1 MDELPTS
8 YPRDDRGTD
17 AVRREEEALNDEVT
31 RLIDEL
37 PTMVARR
44 EHEAGAHG
52 DEVAEPI
59 TNETVLMDLDE
70 IDDVTDEPVADVPA
84 EPKPVEPVVEATIL
98 RPLPED
104 IGRPVRDSSIGV
116 RRTRDYDHDAQSTNL
131 ASSADNF
138 DTIREEHNKRASRKD
153 PYARGAR
160 KGEAP
165 GEGNSRSKLRPL
177 LALFVIA
184 LVLGGGGAVL
194 TYGME
199 LWGGKTVPY
208 VIGESQANAEIRV
221 QEKGLDVVVEAEPA
235 DDAIGKVVR
244 QEPESGVRIPEGDTV
259 TLVVAT
265 NRTMPE
271 VVGLSEEEARALLT
285 EAGAAN
291 IETKTKASSKA
302 EGTVIDVSPAAGEAF
317 VSRGVVTL
325 TVAAPYRVPDVIGK
339 KESDA
344 VEAIEAE
351 GFKADVSYVKSDKTV
366 RTVVETSPGAGE
378 TISEGGTVKV
388 KVSSPYPESAL
399 YLAEYFDHSS
409 QDVDAYLQ
417 KEGYGFG
424 KGYVD
429 TNGNAVTA
437 YVSDNA
443 GNITFS
449 STPYSHTVSFPGKSD
464 TNVLS
469 TGTPF
474 VGVRLDFPAWQVPY
488 GYEQSAI
495 DELAKQCGFTGQDDI
510 CNNASMMLPAGTAA
524 TSATFVCAS
533 GRMDNLVWT
542 ILIVGN
548 NGSVR
553 ASATCAKEGI
563 YSLDDLNQFG
573 GSVAQFVAYQEVYL
587 SPEYQVKEEKKDES
601 KDKDKDSKDKDKEK
615 DKDSKS
621 DDKDD
626 KDSETTDNTDEKKDA
641 DSNA

>member
-8 YPRDDRGTD
+8 HTREGRDTD
-17 AVRREEEALNDEVT
+17 AGRREEEALNDEVT

-37 PTMVARR
+37 PTMVARC
-44 EHEAGAHG
+44 EHAAGAVM
-52 DEVAEPI
+52 DEAVEPAMAE
-59 TNETVLMDLDE
+59 TALMDLDE
-70 IDDVTDEPVADVPA
+70 VDDVALEPAADMPA
-84 EPKPVEPVVEATIL
+84 KPEPAAPAVEATVL

-104 IGRPVRDSSIGV
+104 IGRPMRDSNIGV

-138 DTIREEHNKRASRKD
+138 DTIREEHSKRASRKD

-177 LALFVIA
+177 LALFIIA

-199 LWGGKTVPY
+199 LWGGKSVPH
-208 VIGESQANAEIRV
+208 VVGESQANAEARV
-221 QEKGLDVVVEAEPA
+221 REKGLDVVIEAEPA
-235 DDAIGKVVR
+235 DDAIGKVLR
-244 QEPESGVRIPEGDTV
+244 QEPESGVRIPEGDAV
-259 TLVVAT
+259 TLVIAT

-271 VVGLSEEEARALLT
+271 VIGLSEEEARELLA

-291 IETKTKASSKA
+291 IETKTKSSSKA

-344 VEAIEAE
+344 VQAIEAE
-351 GFKADVSYVKSDKTV
+351 GFKADVSYVKSDETV
-366 RTVVETSPGAGE
+366 RTVVETSPGPGE
-378 TISEGGTVKV
+378 TIGEGGTVKV

-409 QDVDAYLQ
+409 QDVDTYLQ
-417 KEGYGFG
+417 KEGYAFG

-474 VGVRLDFPAWQVPY
+474 VGVRLDFPAWQVPN

-495 DELAKQCGFTGQDDI
+495 DELVEQCGFKGQNDI

-563 YSLDDLNQFG
+563 YSLDDLNPFG
-573 GSVAQFVAYQEVYL
+573 SSVAQFVAYQEVYL
-587 SPEYQVKEEKKDES
+587 SPEYQVKEEKKDE
-601 KDKDKDSKDKDKEK
+601 KDKDSK

-626 KDSETTDNTDEKKDA
+626 TSKDDEKKDEA
-641 DSNA
+641 SNG

>member
-1 MDELPTS
+1 MDELPT
-8 YPRDDRGTD
+8 PQTRDGRNADTE
-17 AVRREEEALNDEVT
+17 RREEALDEEVT

-44 EHEAGAHG
+44 EQETVVQASEA
-52 DEVAEPI
+52 AEPSGD
-59 TNETVLMDLDE
+59 ETVLMDLDE
-70 IDDVTDEPVADVPA
+70 VDGVAGEAEVVEPEPEPEPA
-84 EPKPVEPVVEATIL
+84 PEPVVEATVL

-104 IGRPVRDSSIGV
+104 IGLPVRDSSIGV

-131 ASSADNF
+131 ASSVDNF
-138 DTIREEHNKRASRKD
+138 DTIREERSRQGSKKD

-160 KGEAP
+160 TGEAP

-177 LALFVIA
+177 LALFIIA

-199 LWGGKTVPY
+199 LWGGKSVPY
-208 VIGESQANAEIRV
+208 VVGESQANAEVRV
-221 QEKGLDVVVEAEPA
+221 KEKGFDVVIEAEPA
-235 DDAIGKVVR
+235 DDAIGKVLR
-244 QEPESGVRIPEGDTV
+244 QEPESGTRIPEGSEV
-259 TLVVAT
+259 TLIIAT

-271 VVGLSEEEARALLT
+271 VIGLTEEEARALLT

-291 IETKTKASSKA
+291 IETKTKSSSEA

-351 GFKADVSYVKSDKTV
+351 GFTAEVSYVKSDKTV
-366 RTVVETSPGAGE
+366 RTVVETSPAAGE
-378 TISEGGTVKV
+378 TISEGGTVQV
-388 KVSSPYPESAL
+388 KVSSPYPTSAL
-399 YLAEYFDHSS
+399 HLAEYFDHSS

-417 KEGYGFG
+417 KEGYVFA

-437 YVSDNA
+437 YASNNA

-469 TGTPF
+469 SGTPF
-474 VGVRLDFPAWQVPY
+474 VGVRIDFPAWQVPS

-495 DELAKQCGFTGQDDI
+495 NELMEQCGFEGQDDI
-510 CNNASMMLPAGTAA
+510 CNNASMTLPSGTAA

-533 GRMDNLVWT
+533 GKMDNLVWT
-542 ILIVGN
+542 ILVVGN

-563 YSLDDLNQFG
+563 YASDDLRQFG

-601 KDKDKDSKDKDKEK
+601 KDQDK
-615 DKDSKS
+615 
-621 DDKDD
+621 DKDD
-626 KDSETTDNTDEKKDA
+626 KSTDKDDNDANATDNADEKKDEK
-641 DSNA
+641 SNG